1 MAVPPG
7 GTGVSATRGR
17 HDDAGSIGDDDG
29 PAGGHL
35 VANAHLPEVRAGRG
49 DVPRGDLDTATI
61 TTDHRAVVGAGPDT
75 VERNGEHGAGVAVAS
90 RGDQHV
96 TALVTGRREEDAC
109 GDRLVGRVV
118 RRHHGDEMD
127 GSIARE
133 RGRKDT
139 GSSKQHQG
147 SDVCPRWCPVPGDSG
162 HHVSGH
168 RGHLVMGWCPWI
180 GLGTRWMR
188 W

>member
-17 HDDAGSIGDDDG
+17 HDGAGSIGDDDG

-147 SDVCPRWCPVPGDSG
+147 SDVCPRWDSNPRP
-162 HHVSGH
+162 SD
-168 RGHLVMGWCPWI
+168 
-180 GLGTRWMR
+180 
-188 W
+188 

>member
-17 HDDAGSIGDDDG
+17 HDGAGSIGDDDG

-90 RGDQHV
+90 RGDQRV
-96 TALVTGRREEDAC
+96 TALVTGRREEMPAAI
-109 GDRLVGRVV
+109 VWS
-118 RRHHGDEMD
+118 DELF
-127 GSIARE
+127 AV
-133 RGRKDT
+133 T
-139 GSSKQHQG
+139 TA
-147 SDVCPRWCPVPGDSG
+147 
-162 HHVSGH
+162 
-168 RGHLVMGWCPWI
+168 
-180 GLGTRWMR
+180 TRWTDRSPVSVAVRTLVRASSIKGQMCAPGGVPFQEIVDTMSQDIVDTS
-188 W
+188 